1 LWVHDNRRVSD
12 RVKRTYNLSETT
24 VRRVRELAG
33 DFGAAR
39 SQDAVVELA
48 VERLYAQ
55 MRDLEEADQ
64 WAKAA
69 QDPEFRAEMS
79 EVAADLGDEEAWP
92 R

>member
-1 LWVHDNRRVSD
+1 MWVHDNRRVSD